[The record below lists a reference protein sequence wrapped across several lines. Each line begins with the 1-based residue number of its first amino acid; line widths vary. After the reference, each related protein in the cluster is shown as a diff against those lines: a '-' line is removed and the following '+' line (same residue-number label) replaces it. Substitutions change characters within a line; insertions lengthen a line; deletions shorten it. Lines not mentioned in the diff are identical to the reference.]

1 MLLTGTFQR
10 SLDEKQR
17 VAIPKRIRTL
27 LESEPSA
34 SLYLAPGVH
43 GSMALYTEAAFE
55 KLADRLAA
63 ASPTGGEVLA
73 FSRLFFA
80 NAQAVEMDAQ
90 GRVRI
95 PLDLAK
101 LAKLEQ
107 EIVLVGVRDHL
118 EIWDISRWQ
127 AYCEERQPHYDEIA
141 EQAFAPVPKSS

>member
-17 VAIPKRIRTL
+17 VAIPKRIRNL
-27 LESEPSA
+27 LENTEST
-34 SLYLAPGVH
+34 SLYLAPGVD
-43 GSMALYTEAAFE
+43 GSIALYTETAFE

-95 PLDLAK
+95 PSELSSLAR
-101 LAKLEQ
+101 LEQ

-118 EIWDISRWQ
+118 EIWDLGRWQ
-127 AYCEERQPHYDEIA
+127 AYCEQRQPHYDEIA
-141 EQAFAPVPKSS
+141 EQAFAPTPKTS